1 MTTDEIPA
9 DTTRELKGRM
19 ASAFSGSPVRPT
31 DGRAVLVAR
40 AERLRPLL
48 ADNARQGAEDRRI
61 PEASIAALREAELF
75 KVMLPRRYGGYEAGI
90 RTTLDVLTAVGHGDG
105 ATAWVMSL
113 ANHSAWDIGLCSTRV
128 QDEVFGADPDT
139 LVCGSLAP
147 AGTAVAVD
155 GGVRLSGRWGYVSGS
170 LHAQWAVLGFNI
182 VDETGAV
189 VEAAI
194 APVPAAD
201 YTVCDT
207 WYTAG
212 MRGSGSNTLT
222 AGDVF
227 VPAHRVVA
235 RARLNAGDYP
245 TEQKDEVT
253 YRTAWYS
260 THTVSLVGPL
270 LGLGRAALDHVREAA
285 GTKRIAG
292 TVYSRQADSA
302 GLQMQLG
309 EAALL
314 IDTAHMHARRA
325 ADDLDDHAARGEQP
339 SFPIRARVRADASRA
354 AGQVVEAINVLL
366 NVHGS
371 AGMVDASPLQRIWQ
385 DANVA
390 ARHVSL
396 IPGISYEVYGKALLG
411 LPNDV
416 VMTL

>member
-1 MTTDEIPA
+1 MTTDETPYELEGQMTG
-9 DTTRELKGRM
+9 DFSESTRRC
-19 ASAFSGSPVRPT
+19 T
-31 DGRAVLVAR
+31 DDRSVLVAR

-48 ADNARQGAEDRRI
+48 ADYAKQGADDRRI
-61 PEASIAALREAELF
+61 PEASIAALREAGLF
-75 KVMLPRRYGGYEAGI
+75 KVMLPRRYGGYEAGA
-90 RTTLDVLTAVGHGDG
+90 RTSLDVMTAIAHGDG
-105 ATAWVMSL
+105 ATAWVASL

-139 LVCGSLAP
+139 LVCGSLP
-147 AGTAVAVD
+147 PTGTAVAVE
-155 GGVRLSGRWGYVSGS
+155 GGVRLSGHWGYVSGS
-170 LHAQWAVLGFNI
+170 LHAQWAVLGFNV

-189 VEAAI
+189 IEAAI

-201 YTVCDT
+201 YAVCDT
-207 WYTAG
+207 WFTAG

-222 AGDVF
+222 ADDVF
-227 VPAHRVVA
+227 VPQHRVVQ
-235 RARLNAGDYP
+235 RARLNTGDYP
-245 TEQKDEVT
+245 TEHEDEVT
-253 YRTAWYS
+253 YRGAWYA
-260 THTVSLVGPL
+260 THTMGLVGPL
-270 LGLGRAALDHVREAA
+270 LGLGLAALDHVRDAA

-292 TVYSRQADSA
+292 TVFGRQADSA
-302 GLQMQLG
+302 GIQMQLG
-309 EAALL
+309 DAALL

-325 ADDLDDHAARGEQP
+325 ADDLDAHAARNEQP
-339 SFPIRARVRADASRA
+339 SFAIRARVRADASRA

-371 AGMVDASPLQRIWQ
+371 AGLVDASPLQRIWQ

-416 VMTL
+416 VLTL